1 MLCENPFKL
10 YDQYLGMHIRNL
22 VISAGLFLII
32 CLLLQPVTAIVING
46 NETDDGTYYY
56 NLGTRLVASGEYS
69 RGINA
74 YDTALSSNTTMLG
87 MSDGLLYLY
96 QNKAYAQIQL
106 EMFADTLN
114 TTNEG
119 LSLYQNNA
127 PLWNNKGY
135 ALFRLGRYQDA
146 VTAFDQALAIDK
158 TATKVWNNKGDAL
171 FELGRYQDAVTAYT
185 TALTNDPENP
195 YATEGLARAQK
206 KAAEI
211 SPVMIFT
218 VIALVVILGAVAYY
232 VSRKNTNKT
241 SKETKARKKK

>member
-1 MLCENPFKL
+1 MQIRHVVPF
-10 YDQYLGMHIRNL
+10 GIVC
-22 VISAGLFLII
+22 VIL
-32 CLLLQPVTAIVING
+32 CLLMHPVAAITING
-46 NETDDGTYYY
+46 TEQDDGTYYY
-56 NLGTRLVASGEYS
+56 NLGSKLVATGEYV

-96 QNKAYAQIQL
+96 QNKAYAQTQL
-106 EMFADTLN
+106 EMFAEALN

-119 LSLYQNNA
+119 LALYQNNA

-185 TALTNDPENP
+185 TALTTDPGNS

-211 SPVMIFT
+211 SPVMIVT

-232 VSRKNTNKT
+232 VSRKNTGKT
-241 SKETKARKKK
+241 SKETKVRKKK